1 MVVHLNGNRHEIADC
16 YENLKTRHYQRIISE
31 WDQDKEITE
40 RNFFKLFCILADVN
54 FKEFHATA
62 ENELTIWNAVK
73 WMIEQPFNFSKE
85 VPKYLKIGGKIVD
98 VPERIELLSIG
109 QNIHLR
115 SEIEKL
121 PCIEAGISMAAAIFL
136 QPEYDSYYESIN
148 KAVGADFVKTE
159 VKRLVK
165 FDFEKALKLKALI
178 DEMPAYLIYPI
189 GFFLLQSALP
199 TGKNGTNGSK
209 NPKISLISRLGR
221 TLRGWLSPNGYSHSV
236 T

>member
-85 VPKYLKIGGKIVD
+85 VPKYLKIGEKIVD

-136 QPEYDSYYESIN
+136 QPVYDE
-148 KAVGADFVKTE
+148 G
-159 VKRLVK
+159 K
-165 FDFEKALKLKALI
+165 FDFTKALKLKSLI

>member
-16 YENLKTRHYQRIISE
+16 YENLKTKHYQRIISE

-85 VPKYLKIGGKIVD
+85 VPKYLKIGEKIVD

-136 QPEYDSYYESIN
+136 QPIYDD
-148 KAVGADFVKTE
+148 G
-159 VKRLVK
+159 K
-165 FDFEKALKLKALI
+165 FDFAKALKLKVLI

-209 NPKISLISRLGR
+209 NPKISLISKLGK
-221 TLRGWLSPNGYSHSV
+221 TLRGWLNPNGYSHSV